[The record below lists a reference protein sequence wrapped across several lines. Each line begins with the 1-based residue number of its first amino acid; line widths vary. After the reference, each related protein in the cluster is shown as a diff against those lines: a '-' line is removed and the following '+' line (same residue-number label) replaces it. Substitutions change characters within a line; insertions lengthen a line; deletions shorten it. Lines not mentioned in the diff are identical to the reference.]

1 MPSVRAN
8 MVCLF
13 MEIWI
18 RKFFWWW
25 YFIFLIQGQ
34 MACTEGR
41 DSHEKVTFVLKI
53 FVNADGQAWS
63 GLGPK

>member
-8 MVCLF
+8 RFVGLWKFCLESSF
-13 MEIWI
+13 GWL
-18 RKFFWWW
+18 

>member
-1 MPSVRAN
+1 
-8 MVCLF
+8 
-13 MEIWI
+13 
-18 RKFFWWW
+18 
-25 YFIFLIQGQ
+25 
-34 MACTEGR
+34 MARTVGW

>member
-1 MPSVRAN
+1 
-8 MVCLF
+8 

-34 MACTEGR
+34 MACTEGW
-41 DSHEKVTFVLKI
+41 DSYEKVTFVLKI